1 MQSANFNNTSAFNN
15 KQFSLS
21 ICNSIGELK
30 NPHLATPASLK
41 ASLAAVIT
49 TGAAC
54 PFAVVLN
61 SLVLLAFYKKPSL
74 RTQSNVMIGIMA
86 ANDLVKAGIGGAFFI
101 SKEINYQMEH
111 DPKCPVL
118 VGLALSASIVSDI
131 IVAGMNLEK
140 YVALQ
145 FPYWHRV
152 NVTARR
158 ILTTALVSI
167 LTGFLLTVIRVFSE
181 AGRFLVVLPFAIC
194 IISTSIF
201 AVSIWRVISK
211 RNRQI
216 QAQSEQANV
225 TTLTS
230 SERKAAKM
238 ATYIAVGLLF
248 TSIIPLLLLTMVS
261 DVH

>member
-1 MQSANFNNTSAFNN
+1 
-15 KQFSLS
+15 
-21 ICNSIGELK
+21 
-30 NPHLATPASLK
+30 
-41 ASLAAVIT
+41 
-49 TGAAC
+49 
-54 PFAVVLN
+54 
-61 SLVLLAFYKKPSL
+61 
-74 RTQSNVMIGIMA
+74 MA

-118 VGLALSASIVSDI
+118 VGFTLRASIVSDI

-140 YVALQ
+140 YVALNLR

-158 ILTTALVSI
+158 ILNTALVSI
-167 LTGFLLTVIRVFSE
+167 LAGYLLTVIRVFSE

-194 IISTSIF
+194 IISTFIF

-211 RNRQI
+211 LNRQI

-248 TSIIPLLLLTMVS
+248 TSIIPLLLLTMVIQNS
-261 DVH
+261 DSKITAEPLLQSLPLLGCLINPIIYGFMNRDIRKACKEMINCKFSNSITIQVQP